1 MTSPIGDQT
10 HASNGEV
17 SGVVYNIYIIL
28 GFLGSKLFVTVFLSH
43 KFSIS
48 IGTEENNAGQTLGVR
63 GGSEWDFL
71 YPQGLRKFLNY
82 AKNKYESPK
91 FMITENGNNF
101 IRRHCDIDYEKK
113 PKLSNLMDLQ
123 RTEYHKKHLQ
133 SIQQA
138 IQEDGVVV
146 EGYFAWSLLDNC
158 EWNAGYGVRYGL
170 FYVDYNNGL
179 KRFPKMSAMWFKE
192 FLKRE
197 EEIEDS
203 EEEEYVLKSTM
214 NKKRFLLATGS
225 SASCFI
231 PKMSESSKAL
241 ELLF

>member
-1 MTSPIGDQT
+1 M
-10 HASNGEV
+10 
-17 SGVVYNIYIIL
+17 IIVL
-28 GFLGSKLFVTVFLSH
+28 L
-43 KFSIS
+43 
-48 IGTEENNAGQTLGVR
+48 
-63 GGSEWDFL
+63 
-71 YPQGLRKFLNY
+71 LR
-82 AKNKYESPK
+82 
-91 FMITENGNNF
+91 
-101 IRRHCDIDYEKK
+101 
-113 PKLSNLMDLQ
+113 
-123 RTEYHKKHLQ
+123 
-133 SIQQA
+133 
-138 IQEDGVVV
+138 EDGVVV

-203 EEEEYVLKSTM
+203 EEEYVLKSTM

-225 SASCFI
+225 AASCFI

-241 ELLF
+241 ELFF

>member
-17 SGVVYNIYIIL
+17 SGFLYNIYIIL

-101 IRRHCDIDYEKK
+101 IRSSLISLTQFN
-113 PKLSNLMDLQ
+113 P
-123 RTEYHKKHLQ
+123 
-133 SIQQA
+133 
-138 IQEDGVVV
+138 
-146 EGYFAWSLLDNC
+146 GYSLLTL
-158 EWNAGYGVRYGL
+158 VLLKL
-170 FYVDYNNGL
+170 FRTL
-179 KRFPKMSAMWFKE
+179 
-192 FLKRE
+192 
-197 EEIEDS
+197 
-203 EEEEYVLKSTM
+203 
-214 NKKRFLLATGS
+214 
-225 SASCFI
+225 
-231 PKMSESSKAL
+231 
-241 ELLF
+241 